1 MGGAPVALF
10 PRVIR
15 APVFGRAYSG
25 APTLLHADFYGNWRA
40 KVQNIYRDVQS
51 GAIRRKRRH
60 LTGAWGQSGL
70 APISRTVS
78 EGSI

>member
-40 KVQNIYRDVQS
+40 KVQNICRDENLR
-51 GAIRRKRRH
+51 AIRGDPQKAAASN
-60 LTGAWGQSGL
+60 GGL
-70 APISRTVS
+70 AS
-78 EGSI
+78 EWACPDFSDSE

>member
-40 KVQNIYRDVQS
+40 KVQNIYRDENLR
-51 GAIRRKRRH
+51 AIRGDPQKAAASN
-60 LTGAWGQSGL
+60 GGL
-70 APISRTVS
+70 GSVWACPDFSDS
-78 EGSI
+78 E